1 MEGLIFLVSAA
12 PLVSWASGCPR
23 LKNAILINFDIMLF
37 ASLGDLIFMIS
48 LVPLALPWPLADP
61 GTKIKLLLNVHFRKL
76 FIFAGFD
83 FPS

>member
-1 MEGLIFLVSAA
+1 MQFLH
-12 PLVSWASGCPR
+12 
-23 LKNAILINFDIMLF
+23 NFDIMLF